1 MWPLEIRFSG
11 NGGTQPKAGLG
22 SFCKAG
28 LEVQP
33 RLPPA
38 LPRSPPAVIRA
49 ELTAAPHDTPARHV
63 SPAIAVFGAHLPPT
77 PRPARAAL
85 PRPPHGSRSDAH
97 APLPRL
103 RRTPRPQNG
112 GGRRAPPAP
121 HGSPLPGPR
130 RALTPEP
137 PGAPSPPPLPEPRAP
152 RRSRSPPPSLRE
164 AMERRGPVH
173 ALPEEIRKMSREQTV
188 CKYCGVSYLTLH
200 EFKVMED
207 KVKAMEK
214 EIKVYKGSL
223 EREQRLQ
230 AELQALHH
238 DLERCRA
245 ESESKTERI
254 KTLTVE
260 LKTKQE
266 EMKTV
271 KADLQY
277 FQEEKEAA
285 YKQSQVLRTTLEHH
299 CSTLNK
305 AVSLFPFIRSELD
318 SIKEVISTNMENFAA
333 MKEEIFRQIKAMSKE
348 ALTEIPKLNQR
359 LAKSQRE
366 NECLQE
372 KVKHLTEVADTVELK
387 TQQLQTS
394 LQQGNELQSRCR
406 ELQKETLDLT
416 NQVETAGLQLQK
428 VTAEMD
434 HYKKLLLVKS
444 TELDVCQKELK
455 KIKYENGIAE
465 SRLTKELKEKEESL
479 LVCQQVCKHLQEEVA
494 EKERREED
502 LKRRTGRSE
511 SELETLKALL
521 SQTEQEVLM
530 LKQER
535 ELLKSRTEQ
544 LQEALRQ
551 KVQSEDSWRD
561 KLEMD
566 LAKGEARHKEAILK
580 VREEARVELE
590 LERKNQQELITKYQR
605 EHEELQ
611 QKIPGL
617 ISSATKSLRM
627 EMEILEK
634 KLQDAQ
640 MKVAEKDGDKEKEI
654 QSLKRLISELEF
666 QLTMEKSNNESFLDK
681 LRKEIKHKSDELEK
695 LTQEKTQLIHS
706 LSQVQE
712 ENSLLQDTVRREC
725 EERFELTA
733 ALGRA
738 REQVLELR
746 RLSGTLPASPRS
758 LPAGDLRLSG
768 ALGTA
773 RAARGPGS
781 GRHGAGSAGS
791 LDLPKARAAALS
803 EPRGRVPAGM
813 RHRPSQL

>member
-1 MWPLEIRFSG
+1 
-11 NGGTQPKAGLG
+11 
-22 SFCKAG
+22 
-28 LEVQP
+28 
-33 RLPPA
+33 
-38 LPRSPPAVIRA
+38 
-49 ELTAAPHDTPARHV
+49 
-63 SPAIAVFGAHLPPT
+63 
-77 PRPARAAL
+77 
-85 PRPPHGSRSDAH
+85 
-97 APLPRL
+97 
-103 RRTPRPQNG
+103 
-112 GGRRAPPAP
+112 
-121 HGSPLPGPR
+121 
-130 RALTPEP
+130 
-137 PGAPSPPPLPEPRAP
+137 
-152 RRSRSPPPSLRE
+152 
-164 AMERRGPVH
+164 MERRGPVH
-173 ALPEEIRKMSREQTV
+173 ALPEEIRKMPRDQTV

-299 CSTLNK
+299 CSTLSK

-318 SIKEVISTNMENFAA
+318 SIKEVISTNMESFAA

-428 VTAEMD
+428 VTAEME

-444 TELDVCQKELK
+444 TELDVCQNELK

-521 SQTEQEVLM
+521 GQTEQEVLM

-544 LQEALRQ
+544 LQETLRQ

-590 LERKNQQELITKYQR
+590 LERQKQQELITKYQR

-712 ENSLLQDTVRREC
+712 ENSVLQDTVRREC

-746 RLSGTLPASPRS
+746 RLSGALPGSPRS

-768 ALGTA
+768 TLGTA

-781 GRHGAGSAGS
+781 GRHGGSSAAS
-791 LDLPKARAAALS
+791 LEPPKARAAPPS
-803 EPRGRVPAGM
+803 EPRGRGPAGM

>member
-1 MWPLEIRFSG
+1 
-11 NGGTQPKAGLG
+11 
-22 SFCKAG
+22 
-28 LEVQP
+28 
-33 RLPPA
+33 
-38 LPRSPPAVIRA
+38 
-49 ELTAAPHDTPARHV
+49 
-63 SPAIAVFGAHLPPT
+63 
-77 PRPARAAL
+77 
-85 PRPPHGSRSDAH
+85 
-97 APLPRL
+97 
-103 RRTPRPQNG
+103 
-112 GGRRAPPAP
+112 
-121 HGSPLPGPR
+121 
-130 RALTPEP
+130 
-137 PGAPSPPPLPEPRAP
+137 
-152 RRSRSPPPSLRE
+152 
-164 AMERRGPVH
+164 MERRGPVH

-444 TELDVCQKELK
+444 TELDVCQNELK

-479 LVCQQVCKHLQEEVA
+479 LICQQVCKHLQEEVA

-521 SQTEQEVLM
+521 GQTEQEVLM

-590 LERKNQQELITKYQR
+590 LERKSQQELITKYQR

-640 MKVAEKDGDKEKEI
+640 MKVAEKDGDREKEI

-712 ENSLLQDTVRREC
+712 ENSLLQGQCPGGV
-725 EERFELTA
+725 
-733 ALGRA
+733 
-738 REQVLELR
+738 QV
-746 RLSGTLPASPRS
+746 
-758 LPAGDLRLSG
+758 
-768 ALGTA
+768 
-773 RAARGPGS
+773 
-781 GRHGAGSAGS
+781 
-791 LDLPKARAAALS
+791 
-803 EPRGRVPAGM
+803 
-813 RHRPSQL
+813 

>member
-1 MWPLEIRFSG
+1 
-11 NGGTQPKAGLG
+11 
-22 SFCKAG
+22 
-28 LEVQP
+28 
-33 RLPPA
+33 
-38 LPRSPPAVIRA
+38 
-49 ELTAAPHDTPARHV
+49 
-63 SPAIAVFGAHLPPT
+63 
-77 PRPARAAL
+77 
-85 PRPPHGSRSDAH
+85 
-97 APLPRL
+97 
-103 RRTPRPQNG
+103 
-112 GGRRAPPAP
+112 
-121 HGSPLPGPR
+121 
-130 RALTPEP
+130 
-137 PGAPSPPPLPEPRAP
+137 
-152 RRSRSPPPSLRE
+152 
-164 AMERRGPVH
+164 MERRGPVH
-173 ALPEEIRKMSREQTV
+173 ALPEEIRKMPRDQTV

-230 AELQALHH
+230 AELKALHH

-299 CSTLNK
+299 CSTLSK

-318 SIKEVISTNMENFAA
+318 SIKEVISTNMESFAA

-348 ALTEIPKLNQR
+348 ALTEIPKLNQK

-428 VTAEMD
+428 VTAEME

-444 TELDVCQKELK
+444 TELDVCQNELK

-521 SQTEQEVLM
+521 GQTEQEVLM

-544 LQEALRQ
+544 LQETLRQ

-590 LERKNQQELITKYQR
+590 LERQKQQELITKYQR

-712 ENSLLQDTVRREC
+712 ENSVLQDTVRREC

-746 RLSGTLPASPRS
+746 RLSGALPGSPRS
-758 LPAGDLRLSG
+758 LPAGDLRLAG
-768 ALGTA
+768 TLGTA

-781 GRHGAGSAGS
+781 GRHGGSSAAS
-791 LDLPKARAAALS
+791 LEPPKARAAPPS
-803 EPRGRVPAGM
+803 EPRGRGPAAM

>member
-1 MWPLEIRFSG
+1 
-11 NGGTQPKAGLG
+11 
-22 SFCKAG
+22 
-28 LEVQP
+28 
-33 RLPPA
+33 
-38 LPRSPPAVIRA
+38 
-49 ELTAAPHDTPARHV
+49 
-63 SPAIAVFGAHLPPT
+63 
-77 PRPARAAL
+77 
-85 PRPPHGSRSDAH
+85 
-97 APLPRL
+97 
-103 RRTPRPQNG
+103 
-112 GGRRAPPAP
+112 
-121 HGSPLPGPR
+121 
-130 RALTPEP
+130 
-137 PGAPSPPPLPEPRAP
+137 
-152 RRSRSPPPSLRE
+152 
-164 AMERRGPVH
+164 MERRGPVH
-173 ALPEEIRKMSREQTV
+173 ALPEEIRKIHCKMGAKGKNQNHQMPREQTV

-230 AELQALHH
+230 VELQALHH

-285 YKQSQVLRTTLEHH
+285 YKQSQVLRNTLEHH

-318 SIKEVISTNMENFAA
+318 GVKEVISTNLENFAA
-333 MKEEIFRQIKAMSKE
+333 MKEEISLQIKAMSKE

-372 KVKHLTEVADTVELK
+372 KVKHLTGVADTVELK

-394 LQQGNELQSRCR
+394 LQQVNELQSRCR

-444 TELDVCQKELK
+444 TELDVCQNELK

-465 SRLTKELKEKEESL
+465 ARLTKELKEKEESL
-479 LVCQQVCKHLQEEVA
+479 LICQQVCKHLQEEVA
-494 EKERREED
+494 EKERKEED

-521 SQTEQEVLM
+521 SQTEQELLM

-535 ELLKSRTEQ
+535 ELLLVSQQSRTEQ

-551 KVQSEDSWRD
+551 KVRSEDSWRD
-561 KLEMD
+561 
-566 LAKGEARHKEAILK
+566 
-580 VREEARVELE
+580 
-590 LERKNQQELITKYQR
+590 
-605 EHEELQ
+605 
-611 QKIPGL
+611 KIPGL

-627 EMEILEK
+627 ETEILEK

-640 MKVAEKDGDKEKEI
+640 MKLAEKDGDKEKEI

-695 LTQEKTQLIHS
+695 LTQERTQLIHS
-706 LSQVQE
+706 LNQVQE
-712 ENSLLQDTVRREC
+712 ENALLQDTVRREC

-758 LPAGDLRLSG
+758 LPAGELRLSG
-768 ALGTA
+768 HFGTA

-781 GRHGAGSAGS
+781 M
-791 LDLPKARAAALS
+791 DPIPPKGRAASLS
-803 EPRGRVPAGM
+803 EPRSRVLAGM
-813 RHRPSQL
+813 RRRPSQL

>member
-1 MWPLEIRFSG
+1 
-11 NGGTQPKAGLG
+11 
-22 SFCKAG
+22 
-28 LEVQP
+28 
-33 RLPPA
+33 
-38 LPRSPPAVIRA
+38 
-49 ELTAAPHDTPARHV
+49 
-63 SPAIAVFGAHLPPT
+63 
-77 PRPARAAL
+77 
-85 PRPPHGSRSDAH
+85 
-97 APLPRL
+97 
-103 RRTPRPQNG
+103 
-112 GGRRAPPAP
+112 
-121 HGSPLPGPR
+121 
-130 RALTPEP
+130 
-137 PGAPSPPPLPEPRAP
+137 
-152 RRSRSPPPSLRE
+152 
-164 AMERRGPVH
+164 MERRGPVH
-173 ALPEEIRKMSREQTV
+173 ALPEEIRKMPRDQTV

-238 DLERCRA
+238 ELERCRA

-299 CSTLNK
+299 CSTLSK

-318 SIKEVISTNMENFAA
+318 SIKEVISTNMESFAA

-366 NECLQE
+366 NESLQE

-428 VTAEMD
+428 VTAEME

-444 TELDVCQKELK
+444 TELDVCQNELK

-521 SQTEQEVLM
+521 GQTEQEVLM

-544 LQEALRQ
+544 LQETLRQ

-590 LERKNQQELITKYQR
+590 LERQKQQELITKYQR

-712 ENSLLQDTVRREC
+712 ENSVLQDTVRREC

-746 RLSGTLPASPRS
+746 RLSGALPGSPRS

-768 ALGTA
+768 SLGTA

-781 GRHGAGSAGS
+781 GRHGGGSAAS
-791 LDLPKARAAALS
+791 LEPPKARAAPPS
-803 EPRGRVPAGM
+803 EPRGRGPAGM

>member
-1 MWPLEIRFSG
+1 
-11 NGGTQPKAGLG
+11 
-22 SFCKAG
+22 
-28 LEVQP
+28 
-33 RLPPA
+33 
-38 LPRSPPAVIRA
+38 
-49 ELTAAPHDTPARHV
+49 
-63 SPAIAVFGAHLPPT
+63 
-77 PRPARAAL
+77 
-85 PRPPHGSRSDAH
+85 
-97 APLPRL
+97 
-103 RRTPRPQNG
+103 
-112 GGRRAPPAP
+112 
-121 HGSPLPGPR
+121 
-130 RALTPEP
+130 
-137 PGAPSPPPLPEPRAP
+137 
-152 RRSRSPPPSLRE
+152 
-164 AMERRGPVH
+164 MERRGPVH

-266 EMKTV
+266 EMKSV

-712 ENSLLQDTVRREC
+712 ENSLLQGQC
-725 EERFELTA
+725 
-733 ALGRA
+733 
-738 REQVLELR
+738 
-746 RLSGTLPASPRS
+746 
-758 LPAGDLRLSG
+758 
-768 ALGTA
+768 
-773 RAARGPGS
+773 PGS
-781 GRHGAGSAGS
+781 
-791 LDLPKARAAALS
+791 
-803 EPRGRVPAGM
+803 VPV
-813 RHRPSQL
+813 

>member
-1 MWPLEIRFSG
+1 
-11 NGGTQPKAGLG
+11 
-22 SFCKAG
+22 
-28 LEVQP
+28 
-33 RLPPA
+33 
-38 LPRSPPAVIRA
+38 
-49 ELTAAPHDTPARHV
+49 
-63 SPAIAVFGAHLPPT
+63 
-77 PRPARAAL
+77 
-85 PRPPHGSRSDAH
+85 
-97 APLPRL
+97 
-103 RRTPRPQNG
+103 
-112 GGRRAPPAP
+112 
-121 HGSPLPGPR
+121 
-130 RALTPEP
+130 
-137 PGAPSPPPLPEPRAP
+137 
-152 RRSRSPPPSLRE
+152 
-164 AMERRGPVH
+164 
-173 ALPEEIRKMSREQTV
+173 MSREQTV

-200 EFKVMED
+200 EFRVMED
-207 KVKAMEK
+207 KVRAMEK
-214 EIKVYKGSL
+214 EMKVYKGSL

-299 CSTLNK
+299 CSTLSK

-428 VTAEMD
+428 VTAEME
-434 HYKKLLLVKS
+434 HYKKLLLAKS

-455 KIKYENGIAE
+455 KIKYDNGIAE

-738 REQVLELR
+738 REQVRE
-746 RLSGTLPASPRS
+746 
-758 LPAGDLRLSG
+758 
-768 ALGTA
+768 
-773 RAARGPGS
+773 
-781 GRHGAGSAGS
+781 
-791 LDLPKARAAALS
+791 
-803 EPRGRVPAGM
+803 
-813 RHRPSQL
+813 

>member
-1 MWPLEIRFSG
+1 
-11 NGGTQPKAGLG
+11 
-22 SFCKAG
+22 
-28 LEVQP
+28 
-33 RLPPA
+33 
-38 LPRSPPAVIRA
+38 
-49 ELTAAPHDTPARHV
+49 
-63 SPAIAVFGAHLPPT
+63 
-77 PRPARAAL
+77 
-85 PRPPHGSRSDAH
+85 
-97 APLPRL
+97 
-103 RRTPRPQNG
+103 
-112 GGRRAPPAP
+112 
-121 HGSPLPGPR
+121 
-130 RALTPEP
+130 
-137 PGAPSPPPLPEPRAP
+137 
-152 RRSRSPPPSLRE
+152 
-164 AMERRGPVH
+164 MERRGPVH
-173 ALPEEIRKMSREQTV
+173 ALPEEIRKMPRDQTV

-299 CSTLNK
+299 CSTLSK

-318 SIKEVISTNMENFAA
+318 SIKEVISSNMENFAA

-444 TELDVCQKELK
+444 TELDVCQNELK

-479 LVCQQVCKHLQEEVA
+479 LLCQQACKHLQEEVA

-544 LQEALRQ
+544 LQETLRQ

-590 LERKNQQELITKYQR
+590 LERQKQQELITKYQR

-746 RLSGTLPASPRS
+746 RLSGTLPGSPRS

-768 ALGTA
+768 ALA
-773 RAARGPGS
+773 SP
-781 GRHGAGSAGS
+781 GAGSPPG
-791 LDLPKARAAALS
+791 
-803 EPRGRVPAGM
+803 
-813 RHRPSQL
+813 

>member
-1 MWPLEIRFSG
+1 
-11 NGGTQPKAGLG
+11 
-22 SFCKAG
+22 
-28 LEVQP
+28 
-33 RLPPA
+33 
-38 LPRSPPAVIRA
+38 
-49 ELTAAPHDTPARHV
+49 
-63 SPAIAVFGAHLPPT
+63 
-77 PRPARAAL
+77 
-85 PRPPHGSRSDAH
+85 
-97 APLPRL
+97 
-103 RRTPRPQNG
+103 
-112 GGRRAPPAP
+112 
-121 HGSPLPGPR
+121 
-130 RALTPEP
+130 
-137 PGAPSPPPLPEPRAP
+137 
-152 RRSRSPPPSLRE
+152 
-164 AMERRGPVH
+164 MERRGPVH
-173 ALPEEIRKMSREQTV
+173 ALPEEIRKMPRDQTV

-200 EFKVMED
+200 EFKAMED

-299 CSTLNK
+299 CSTLSK

-318 SIKEVISTNMENFAA
+318 SIKEVISTNMESFAA

-428 VTAEMD
+428 VTAEME

-444 TELDVCQKELK
+444 TELDVCQNELK

-521 SQTEQEVLM
+521 GQTEQEVLM

-544 LQEALRQ
+544 LQETLRQ

-590 LERKNQQELITKYQR
+590 LERQKQQELITKYQR

-706 LSQVQE
+706 LGQVQE
-712 ENSLLQDTVRREC
+712 ENSVLQDTVRREC

-746 RLSGTLPASPRS
+746 RLSGALPGSPRS
-758 LPAGDLRLSG
+758 LPAGDLRLAG
-768 ALGTA
+768 TLGTA

-781 GRHGAGSAGS
+781 GRHGGGAAS
-791 LDLPKARAAALS
+791 LEPPKARAAPPS
-803 EPRGRVPAGM
+803 EPRGRGPAGM